1 MKLILKTPHAL
12 NLMKPDFFS
21 KYEWRYHL
29 AMMPVIFAAGNYY
42 FIGPDYFTNAGS
54 FLIGTGL
61 IFVLYWSS
69 VVVLTIA
76 IRRIISWYPS
86 VDQTP
91 GRIRAMF
98 WLIGSLTLL
107 LTMICVGLY
116 SSIPGTTVT
125 FTWAWLWPAII
136 FCEFANFPLCAL
148 LGLIYTLDQWK
159 KNQAESEKLE
169 RIASE
174 QQFNLLKG
182 QVNPHFL
189 FNSLNTLSSLIGE
202 DPERAE
208 HFVED
213 LAKIYRYMLQ
223 AAKTDLVSLNAELGF
238 LQTYIRLLQ
247 VRHGENLQV
256 MQPAHH
262 PADIYVPP
270 LVLQIMVDHAVKHN
284 IMSANKTL
292 TIHIEVLD
300 LQNLRV
306 RNNIQSKIRTIGT
319 DKVGLAALNS
329 KYLALSS
336 RQVLVEET
344 ATDFTVI
351 LPLLSDRVPVSQVIE

>member
-1 MKLILKTPHAL
+1 
-12 NLMKPDFFS
+12 MKPDFFS

-29 AMMPVIFAAGNYY
+29 AMMPVILAAGNYY
-42 FIGPDYFTNAGS
+42 FIGPDYFTHTRS

-61 IFVLYWSS
+61 TLVLYWLS
-69 VVVLTIA
+69 VIVLTIA

-91 GRIRAMF
+91 GRIRTMF

-107 LTMICVGLY
+107 LTIICVWAYSMVPGL
-116 SSIPGTTVT
+116 TVT
-125 FTWAWLWPAII
+125 FTWSWLWPAII

-174 QQFNLLKG
+174 QQLDLLKG

-202 DPERAE
+202 DQERAE

-223 AAKTDLVSLNAELGF
+223 AAKIDLISLNAELGF
-238 LQTYIRLLQ
+238 LQTYTRLLQ
-247 VRHGENLQV
+247 VRHGDNLQV
-256 MQPAHH
+256 VQPVHH
-262 PADIYVPP
+262 SADIYIPP
-270 LVLQIMVDHAVKHN
+270 LVLQILVDHAVKHN
-284 IMSANKTL
+284 VMSAHKTL
-292 TIHIEVLD
+292 TIRIEILD
-300 LQNLRV
+300 QQNLRV
-306 RNNIQSKIRTIGT
+306 HNNIQSKIRTIGSDT
-319 DKVGLAALNS
+319 VGLAGLHS
-329 KYLALSS
+329 KYRGLSS
-336 RQVLVEET
+336 RQIVVEET
-344 ATDFTVI
+344 ATDFTVV
-351 LPLLSDRVPVSQVIE
+351 LPLLSERVPAPYATE